1 MELLRTGATKVR
13 ITLMYYV
20 DFYSLFNKPE
30 KEWDIIL
37 SKAFDA
43 PSEPSTVLCA
53 SATAA
58 SFSLIDRNNSS
69 GVSPFSFSAFAAF
82 NLFSAPRKNTN
93 AKGST

>member
-43 PSEPSTVLCA
+43 PSEP
-53 SATAA
+53 
-58 SFSLIDRNNSS
+58 
-69 GVSPFSFSAFAAF
+69 VSYTHLTLPTICSV
-82 NLFSAPRKNTN
+82 
-93 AKGST
+93 